1 MLTWLFV
8 GGLVIGMIVMTFVAR
23 SMMPIMMFAKNKS
36 KLNFEETISAIN
48 TSAKKNGWEI
58 PEIRD
63 LQQDYKE
70 AGLKDMTKLK
80 IIYFCNPNGGY
91 RILKDDNNKQMSVM
105 MPMGVSV
112 YETNDGQVY
121 IAAMNLGTMSMM
133 FGGTVKKVLKEGA
146 GNYKN
151 ALKDIIEKQVSSDDT
166 DEEAQEQAD
175 FSVDGIVIDYIE
187 IVGNYFKDK

>member
-1 MLTWLFV
+1 MLIGLFV
-8 GGLVIGMIVMTFVAR
+8 VGLIIGVIVMAFVVR

-48 TSAKKNGWEI
+48 ISAKKNGWEI

-70 AGLKDMTKLK
+70 AGLEDMTKLK

-112 YETNDGQVY
+112 YETDNGQVY
-121 IAAMNLGTMSMM
+121 VAAMNLGTMSMM
-133 FGGTVKKVLKEGA
+133 FGGTVKEVLKEGA

-151 ALKDIIEKQVSSDDT
+151 ALKDIIEK
-166 DEEAQEQAD
+166 
-175 FSVDGIVIDYIE
+175 
-187 IVGNYFKDK
+187 